1 MKHFKI
7 MNGGEK
13 IMAKK
18 PWLAAVLNIILSG
31 LGYLYVGKRKVFG
44 TLILVGEL
52 LAYVWIFTD
61 PAALQLMSNM
71 WVILGSLL
79 WIVGLAIDAYNDA
92 KEF

>member
-1 MKHFKI
+1 MK
-7 MNGGEK
+7 GGEK
-13 IMAKK
+13 IMAKN

-52 LAYVWIFTD
+52 LAFVWIFTD

-71 WVILGSLL
+71 WVTLTGLL
-79 WIVGLAIDAYNDA
+79 FTAGLAIDAYNDA
-92 KEF
+92 KES